1 MQYTYITRE
10 KTKLGK
16 KNEERGGPCRQRQS
30 GRPNDAG
37 HVRVA
42 ADVTGR
48 SVSLPIGRRR
58 IPPMASVIASS
69 GPEAVNGP
77 DLLLLFRFSLSL
89 SLSFSFS
96 CVASIAVEADG
107 DAGVLLVRRCG
118 RARRRDA
125 ETRTPLVGSATRLGP
140 RRRSLRFAISN
151 AIGWKASQSRCTPRE
166 TVPFI
171 G

>member
-1 MQYTYITRE
+1 MSSTAKRTA
-10 KTKLGK
+10 
-16 KNEERGGPCRQRQS
+16 ERCRSRPRS
-30 GRPNDAG
+30 CGRDRTVRLAPHWSSPYSANGERYCIIRAG
-37 HVRVA
+37 SRKRA
-42 ADVTGR
+42 G
-48 SVSLPIGRRR
+48 
-58 IPPMASVIASS
+58 SS
-69 GPEAVNGP
+69 SSFSF
-77 DLLLLFRFSLSL
+77 LSLSL

>member
-89 SLSFSFS
+89 FLSL
-96 CVASIAVEADG
+96 
-107 DAGVLLVRRCG
+107 LRRFDCG
-118 RARRRDA
+118 RSRRRRRRPSCK
-125 ETRTPLVGSATRLGP
+125 TLRPGSASGRGN
-140 RRRSLRFAISN
+140 SN
-151 AIGWKASQSRCTPRE
+151 AIGRLGHSARATSPVAQIRHQ
-166 TVPFI
+166 
-171 G
+171 